1 MALPRQT
8 AATRWPNLAPP
19 MPDQIL
25 TTGPVRPSQIYVQ
38 AGSFARIE
46 NAVRLRARLI
56 SLGNAD
62 ITQAKI
68 ARQHF
73 FRVRF
78 GPLASVEEA
87 DDLLATLLYNGHA
100 HARLVVD

>member
-1 MALPRQT
+1 
-8 AATRWPNLAPP
+8 
-19 MPDQIL
+19 MPDELL
-25 TTGPVRPSQIYVQ
+25 TTWPVQPSQIYVQ
-38 AGSFARIE
+38 AGSFARVE

-56 SLGNAD
+56 NLGNAN
-62 ITQAKI
+62 ITQAKV
-68 ARQHF
+68 ARQIF

-87 DDLLATLLYNGHA
+87 DDLLATLLYNGHS